1 MTGGIPTALASLSN
15 LTHLYLNGNELTG
28 EVPAQLGSLSNLTVL
43 SLGGNQLTGNIPTAL
58 TSLSKLVTLNLGGN
72 QLTGGIPTQLGS
84 FPNLTQLY
92 LNGNNLEGE
101 IPAQLGDLPNLTVLN
116 LGGNQ
121 LTGNIPTELGSL
133 SKLATLNL
141 GGNQLMGSIPTQL
154 GSLSNLTHLYL
165 NGNELTGCIHG
176 SLRNTANHDLDKI
189 GMPFCDGLL
198 SGLTVSQGSLMPSFD
213 HYHTD
218 YSVAVGWSRI
228 TVVPAVDHNVSILIL
243 DKNGTAIADADDD
256 LEGHQVDFS
265 ADIPAIKI
273 RVVSEGGSATLTYTI
288 TDLGIRYDANKNG
301 LIERDEVISA
311 IIDYFA
317 DRISLEEVV
326 ALIDLYFSS

>member
-1 MTGGIPTALASLSN
+1 MS
-15 LTHLYLNGNELTG
+15 
-28 EVPAQLGSLSNLTVL
+28 GS
-43 SLGGNQLTGNIPTAL
+43 
-58 TSLSKLVTLNLGGN
+58 
-72 QLTGGIPTQLGS
+72 
-84 FPNLTQLY
+84 
-92 LNGNNLEGE
+92 
-101 IPAQLGDLPNLTVLN
+101 
-116 LGGNQ
+116 
-121 LTGNIPTELGSL
+121 IPTELGSL
-133 SKLATLNL
+133 SNLATLNL
-141 GGNQLMGSIPTQL
+141 NGNQLTGSVPTEL

-165 NGNELTGCIHG
+165 NGNELIGEIPTGLTSLSNLTVLNFGGNQLSGSIPTELASLSNLATLNLGGNRLTGVIPAELGSLSNLTKLYLNGNQLTDGIPTELGSLSNLTHLFLNGNELIGCVPG
-176 SLRNTANHDLDKI
+176 SLRNTADHDLDKV
-189 GMPFCDGLL
+189 GLPFCDGLL